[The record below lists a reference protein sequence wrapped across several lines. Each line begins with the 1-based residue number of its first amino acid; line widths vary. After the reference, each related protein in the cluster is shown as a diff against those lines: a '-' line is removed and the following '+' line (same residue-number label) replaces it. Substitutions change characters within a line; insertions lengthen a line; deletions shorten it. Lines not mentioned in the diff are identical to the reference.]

1 MFVVNG
7 LQDWL
12 KQVGFGDPSMQ
23 GMTLLLLVV
32 GLLITLVVASLV
44 SAGLLWRARRQ
55 STQVEALT
63 DDLVQIMQAQD
74 RLEQVWRS
82 ELGQGNV
89 QLRTE
94 IQQSQQTFRQE
105 ILHANEQFRSA
116 VARDATLA
124 RTEINEGLE
133 RFAGGFAQRLDS
145 LVQANE
151 RRMQDLRDTVDKR
164 LQLLQ
169 QDNAQRLD
177 QMQRTVDEKLHATL
191 EQRLGES
198 FRQVSDRLEAVHKG
212 LGEMQALAIGVGDLK
227 RVLTNVKTRGTWG
240 EVQLMRL
247 IEDVL
252 TPDQYATHVK
262 TVPGS
267 DAMVEVAI
275 RLPGKSQ
282 DDQPVWLPIDA
293 KFPKEEYERLQDA
306 QDRSDK
312 QAVHVAAT
320 ALGRAIEAQARLI
333 AQKYLAPPHTT
344 DFGVMFLPSE
354 SLYAEALRLPGLL
367 DRLQSLRIN
376 VAGPANLGALLS
388 SLQMGFKTLAIEQR
402 SSEVWQTLRAVKTEF
417 GKFGQALADVRKSL
431 ETASNRIGQTETR
444 TRVMLR
450 TLKHVEGG
458 DAGEEIEDSV
468 VGASGPGTHAT
479 ASTVSTDD
487 ASRIPDGQ

>member
-1 MFVVNG
+1 MMARLQAWLVDAG
-7 LQDWL
+7 LVEGPAATQTVL
-12 KQVGFGDPSMQ
+12 I
-23 GMTLLLLVV
+23 LALLVS
-32 GLLITLVVASLV
+32 LLILMLVAI
-44 SAGLLWRARRQ
+44 GLLWRGRDRHSAHD
-55 STQVEALT
+55 VLDALT
-63 DDLVQIMQAQD
+63 QDLVQVLQAQE
-74 RLEQVWRS
+74 RLEQAWRT
-82 ELGQGNV
+82 ELGNGNV

-94 IQQSQQTFRQE
+94 IQQSQQAFRQE
-105 ILHANEQFRSA
+105 IQHANDQFRAA
-116 VARDATLA
+116 VARDASMA
-124 RTEINEGLE
+124 RTENQEGLE
-133 RFAGGFAQRLDS
+133 RFGTGFAQRLDT
-145 LVQANE
+145 LIQANE

-164 LQLLQ
+164 LQSLQ

-212 LGEMQALAIGVGDLK
+212 LGEMQALATGVGDLK
-227 RVLTNVKTRGTWG
+227 RVLTNVKSRGTWG

-275 RLPGKSQ
+275 RLPGKAA
-282 DDQPVWLPIDA
+282 DDKPVWLPIDA

-312 QAVHVAAT
+312 DAVRVASS
-320 ALGRAIEAQARLI
+320 ALGRAVEAQARLI

-344 DFGVMFLPSE
+344 DFAVMFLPSE
-354 SLYAEALRLPGLL
+354 SLYAEVLRLPGLL
-367 DRLQSLRIN
+367 DRLQSMRIN

-388 SLQMGFKTLAIEQR
+388 SLQMGFRTLAIEQR

-417 GKFGQALADVRKSL
+417 GKFGQALDDVRKSL
-431 ETASNRIGQTETR
+431 ETASNRIGQTQTR

-450 TLKHVEGG
+450 TLRQVEGV
-458 DAGEEIEDSV
+458 EEAVLEDS
-468 VGASGPGTHAT
+468 AT
-479 ASTVSTDD
+479 DTQDSPAEDVTG
-487 ASRIPDGQ
+487 RK